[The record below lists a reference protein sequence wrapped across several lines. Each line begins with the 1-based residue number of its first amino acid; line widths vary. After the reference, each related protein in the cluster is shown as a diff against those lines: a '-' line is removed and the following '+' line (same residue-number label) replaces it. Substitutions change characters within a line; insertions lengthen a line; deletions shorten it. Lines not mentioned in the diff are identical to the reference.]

1 MWRKTLF
8 FQILHIIIHPLY
20 GLNFSTN
27 LATSIF
33 SMICVEHYIERR
45 KFSQAKSVLCSLLLS
60 VSLGVVVES
69 PHTKYPLRFGW
80 KEKSR
85 ALLFGIIFFFVVFF
99 FARYYIVCWT
109 KTRKQKQ
116 KKPKHTDKGR
126 EIDTK
131 GRQKIHNRYTAN
143 LLTYKTSQPAS
154 ERANVRTFV
163 CLRSLDG
170 G

>member
-1 MWRKTLF
+1 MVWTFL
-8 FQILHIIIHPLY
+8 QIWPPQYLVWYASNTTSREESFLKP
-20 GLNFSTN
+20 N
-27 LATSIF
+27 LCCALSC
-33 SMICVEHYIERR
+33 SPYLL
-45 KFSQAKSVLCSLLLS
+45 VLLW
-60 VSLGVVVES
+60 S
-69 PHTKYPLRFGW
+69 PHTQSTHFVLGGK
-80 KEKSR
+80 KNR
-85 ALLFGIIFFFVVFF
+85 ARYCLALFFFCCFFF